1 MYSPK
6 KQINLDITNKCAL
19 ACPACDRQSLIRNK
33 QRIDGKD
40 ISVESFRKIVDYFDH
55 LIFCGQVSDP
65 THHDNFKDLLKLCVV
80 TNKRV
85 TVNVASTIRDIG
97 WFTRCFLLSKGR
109 NIEWIF
115 GIDGLPKDSHKYRIN
130 QDGEKLFDIMK
141 IGKQLGCQVVWKYI
155 VFNYNEDSIEE
166 AYRLANSIN
175 VRLDIIKSV
184 RWEDDMVKYKP
195 SKEENYI
202 TRPFER
208 SKYS

>member
-19 ACPACDRQSLIRNK
+19 ACPACDRQSLIKNK

-65 THHDNFKDLLKLCVV
+65 THHDNFKDLLRLCVIK
-80 TNKRV
+80 NKRV
-85 TVNVASTIRDIG
+85 TINVASTIRDIG

-109 NIEWIF
+109 NVEWIF

-130 QDGEKLFDIMK
+130 QDGEKLYEIMK
-141 IGKQLGCQVVWKYI
+141 RGSRLGVQCTWQCI
-155 VFNYNEDSIEE
+155 LFNYNENDISECE
-166 AYRLANSIN
+166 KMAKDIN
-175 VRLDIIKSV
+175 VKFRTILSS
-184 RWEDDMVKYKP
+184 RWKGEMKIYKP
-195 SKEENYI
+195 SNQENFI
-202 TRPFER
+202 SRGF
-208 SKYS
+208 

>member
-19 ACPACDRQSLIRNK
+19 ACPACDRQSLIKNK

-65 THHDNFKDLLKLCVV
+65 THHDNFKDLLRLCVIK
-80 TNKRV
+80 NKRV
-85 TVNVASTIRDIG
+85 TINVASTIRDIG

-130 QDGEKLFDIMK
+130 QDGEKLYEIMK
-141 IGKQLGCQVVWKYI
+141 RGSRLGVQCTWQCI
-155 VFNYNEDSIEE
+155 LFNYNENDISECE
-166 AYRLANSIN
+166 KMAKDIN
-175 VRLDIIKSV
+175 VKFRTILSS
-184 RWEDDMVKYKP
+184 RWKGEMKIYKP
-195 SKEENYI
+195 SNQENFI
-202 TRPFER
+202 SRGF
-208 SKYS
+208 

>member
-80 TNKRV
+80 NNKRV

-130 QDGEKLFDIMK
+130 QDGEKLYEIMK
-141 IGKQLGCQVVWKYI
+141 RGSRLGVQCTWQCI
-155 VFNYNEDSIEE
+155 VFNYNENDISECE
-166 AYRLANSIN
+166 KMAKDIN
-175 VRLDIIKSV
+175 VKFRTILSS
-184 RWEDDMVKYKP
+184 RWKGEMKIYKP
-195 SKEENYI
+195 SNQENFI
-202 TRPFER
+202 SRGF
-208 SKYS
+208 

>member
-65 THHDNFKDLLKLCVV
+65 THHDNFKDLLRLCVIK
-80 TNKRV
+80 NKRV
-85 TVNVASTIRDIG
+85 TINVASTIRDIG

-130 QDGEKLFDIMK
+130 QDGEKLYEIMK
-141 IGKQLGCQVVWKYI
+141 RGSRLGVQCTWQCI
-155 VFNYNEDSIEE
+155 LFNYNENDISECE
-166 AYRLANSIN
+166 KMAKDIN
-175 VRLDIIKSV
+175 VKFRTILSS
-184 RWEDDMVKYKP
+184 RWKGEMKIYKP
-195 SKEENYI
+195 SNQENFI
-202 TRPFER
+202 SRGF
-208 SKYS
+208 